1 MGTADQR
8 FNVDVA
14 FLYGSIWAT
23 RQSVGVE
30 LVGDIYVPRIV
41 DFRVPNWSEAS
52 TDWNRRVTT
61 LPSLTKSVENWTG
74 KFEVTDLEFDLYD
87 GDQGV
92 YATLYATGVPFGKNV
107 MMLAKVIDN
116 PQYFMPVFVGA
127 ITGVRRS
134 KRLTSITLEDGLR
147 NLHNSQFTP
156 DYFCFATTIGG
167 TTYGTV
173 VDIVGTN
180 VYIED
185 LGKVTLIEREVKGQD
200 SDWMTAVIGG
210 IFGGVAAAVS
220 GGGIA
225 ALAVGVGG
233 GFLSGIPTS
242 GGGGYKQRWYQAE
255 DFNAIPDGLI
265 FGGQPLK
272 FHVGSFDGR
281 ASGVNG
287 SMYSVPSY
295 TIHGGTF
302 IYGIHGTF
310 EIDDL
315 FSGVRRGDYIYAE
328 LPLVYYG
335 SPDDVI
341 IQMLTGSNVS
351 VQYRYPD
358 DFATNWTAL
367 TETLKHIECWKVV
380 DNFEPGGVA
389 NAISE
394 LCSEFGFTFYINES
408 NRFTVRT
415 IRETDLDDP
424 TIIGTLD
431 ERYNVLNDGFS
442 RTDELKTSY
451 TDIRLRFKNTRIG
464 ENYNQEIRATTY
476 GATYFGGGRR
486 VLEVDSQWIHDLLTG
501 EFMATRLMRRWA
513 TVIPRIECD
522 VSLYSV
528 PVELGEFVKC
538 TGWAV
543 GTSRTHEII
552 GYSKDFNSNIC
563 KLTLEDAE
571 PVYRYQRFFYFATV
585 GGTVFPGC
593 KSGWATILATIAG
606 TFGWSG
612 TLKDNISNAQSSLET
627 FHLVTH
633 GNDDFNVIGSFSSL
647 EGRYFRVG
655 TLGEEIMY
663 AYGRLQRATSI
674 NGTDYQTNTYKIDRG
689 CFDTQ
694 VAEYSLNEMIV
705 LTSEPTATVYS
716 AGTQY
721 GTYMRWF

>member
-14 FLYGSIWAT
+14 FLFGSIWRT
-23 RQSVGVE
+23 RTPKEIGKDFNKE
-30 LVGDIYVPRIV
+30 IV
-41 DFRVPNWSEAS
+41 NLDVPNWSGAM

-61 LPSLTKSVENWTG
+61 LPTLTKSVENWTG
-74 KFEVTDLEFDLYD
+74 KFEVTDLTFDLYD

-92 YATLYATGVPFGKNV
+92 YATLYATGLPFGKNV

-116 PQYFMPVFVGA
+116 PQFFMPVFAGA
-127 ITGVRRS
+127 ITGIRRS
-134 KRLTSITLEDGLR
+134 KSLTSITLEDGLR

-156 DYFCFATTIGG
+156 DYYCFATTIAGV
-167 TTYGTV
+167 TYGTV
-173 VDIVGTN
+173 TDIVGTN

-185 LGKVTLIEREVKGQD
+185 LGKVTLIEREIKGQD
-200 SDWMTAVIGG
+200 SDWLAPIIGG
-210 IFGGVAAAVS
+210 IFGGFMVAVS
-220 GGGIA
+220 GGAAAAIGIGA
-225 ALAVGVGG
+225 GA

-242 GGGGYKQRWYQAE
+242 SSGGYKQRWYQAE
-255 DFNAIPDGLI
+255 DFNAIPDGII
-265 FGGQPLK
+265 FGGQPIK

-281 ASGVNG
+281 ADGING
-287 SMYSVPSY
+287 SLYSVPTY

-310 EIDDL
+310 QIDDL
-315 FSGVRRGDYIYAE
+315 FSGIRRGDFIYSQ
-328 LPLVYYG
+328 LPLIYYG
-335 SPDDVI
+335 SPDEVI
-341 IQMLTGSNVS
+341 VNMLTGSNVS

-358 DFATNWTAL
+358 DFATNWTVL

-389 NAISE
+389 DAISE

-424 TIIGTLD
+424 TIVGTLD

-442 RTDELKTSY
+442 RSDELKTSY

-464 ENYNQEIRATTY
+464 ENYNQEIRATTF

-501 EFMATRLMRRWA
+501 DFMITRLMRRWA

-543 GTSRTHEII
+543 GTGRTHEII
-552 GYSKDFNSNIC
+552 SYSKDFNANIC
-563 KLTLEDAE
+563 RVILEDAE
-571 PVYRYQRFFYFATV
+571 PIYRYQRFFYFATTA
-585 GGTVFPGC
+585 GTTYSGC

-606 TFGWSG
+606 TFGWCG
-612 TLKDNISNAQSSLET
+612 TLKEVVSNSQSAIDT
-627 FHLVTH
+627 YHRVVH
-633 GNDDFNVIGSFSSL
+633 QNDDFDVIGSFSSL
-647 EGRYFRVG
+647 EGRYFRIG
-655 TLGEEIMY
+655 TLREEVMY
-663 AYGRLQRATSI
+663 GYGRETRATVIS
-674 NGTDYQTNTYKIDRG
+674 GVDYQVNSYKIDRG
-689 CFDTQ
+689 RFDTQ
-694 VAEYSLNEMIV
+694 VAEYSSDEQVV
-705 LTSEPTATVYS
+705 LVSEPIATVFS